1 MQYDEHANGKEI
13 SVSANEEFEVAL
25 PETRTAG
32 YRWVIAKNG
41 EPQLRL
47 LDETTA
53 PNTAAVGG
61 TGRHLWRFR
70 AVSTGETELSFQYLR
85 PWDKQAEPA
94 RAFQLKVRVGS

>member
-25 PETRTAG
+25 PEIRTAG

-41 EPQLRL
+41 EPQLQL

-61 TGRHLWRFR
+61 TGHHLWRFR
-70 AVSTGETELSFQYLR
+70 GATPGETRLAFEYSR
-85 PWDKQAEPA
+85 PWEKAENPT
-94 RAFQLKVRVGS
+94 RTFTLKVRVGS

>member
-13 SVSANEEFEVAL
+13 SVTANDEFEVAL
-25 PETRTAG
+25 PEIRTAG
-32 YRWVIAKNG
+32 YRWVTAKTG
-41 EPQLRL
+41 EPQLQL

-70 AVSTGETELSFQYLR
+70 AVSAGDAELNFQYLR
-85 PWDKQAEPA
+85 PWEKQAEPA
-94 RAFQLKVRVGS
+94 RAFQLKVRVGP